1 MIEAING
8 VVVVDKPVGPTSFAV
23 VRQAR
28 LATGAGKVG
37 HGGTLDPLASGV
49 LPICFG
55 EATKLAQFLL
65 DADKEYEAV
74 VTFGAETDTYDADG
88 VVTARYPTD
97 DLSGER
103 LTDALAAFRGVQA
116 QVPPMYSALKRDGRP
131 LYDYAR
137 AGEIVHREPRTV
149 QLHQVEMQAFWRG
162 AAPTLPAGP
171 QADRQRDGAAHGA
184 SNELAPSARIFIR
197 CSKGTYVR
205 SLAYDLGRALGTGAH
220 LSALRRVRS
229 GPFGLEGAVGPAALF
244 RKPLPVITPAEALGH
259 LPTLWATEDVAR
271 DLNWG
276 KVVTWARATTGHA
289 GAAPDPAAAL
299 VRILAPNGEL
309 LAVAPGGKP
318 DDPIRTMRVFRSL
331 MIDDRGIAAGAA
343 SRGDDPP
350 L

>member
-1 MIEAING
+1 MEPING

-28 LATGAGKVG
+28 LATGARKVG

-74 VTFGAETDTYDADG
+74 VTFGAETDTYDAGG

-97 DLSGER
+97 GVSAGR
-103 LTDALAAFRGVQA
+103 VTDALAAFRGVQS

-137 AGEIVHREPRTV
+137 AGETVDREPRTV
-149 QLHQVEMQAFWRG
+149 QLHQVELQAFWRG
-162 AAPTLPAGP
+162 TPPAVAQGP
-171 QADRQRDGAAHGA
+171 HAEPQPDGAAGPSH
-184 SNELAPSARIFIR
+184 ETVPSARIFIR

-220 LSALRRVRS
+220 LSALRRLRS
-229 GPFGLEGAVGPAALF
+229 GPFGLEDAVAPEDLS
-244 RKPLPVITPAEALGH
+244 RKPLPVITPADALRH

-271 DLNWG
+271 DLNHG
-276 KVVTWARATTGHA
+276 KVVTWARATTDHR
-289 GAAPDPAAAL
+289 GAVPDVAAAL
-299 VRILAPNGEL
+299 VRILAPNGDL
-309 LAVAPGGKP
+309 LAVAPGGNP
-318 DDPIRTMRVFRSL
+318 DDPIRTMRVFRPLTLGDQS
-331 MIDDRGIAAGAA
+331 IAAGA
-343 SRGDDPP
+343 
-350 L
+350 